1 MNTIKRTD
9 LPAPGTAIE
18 GGFFAGVINI
28 NGEHFGVVVGPKS
41 TELTGQWGK
50 FGEQSEATSA
60 VDGLANTEAMAREG
74 SEIANQVRALTAND
88 LTDWYIPARDEL
100 ELAYRNLKPTA
111 EENFCSFR
119 DGDNPGSV
127 PPRCMYTKQD
137 PAQTECTAF
146 QDGQP
151 EAFAAAWYWSSTQY
165 SAYGAFFQAFSDG
178 DQFTNDKGDR
188 GRVRAVRRFK
198 VID

>member
-9 LPAPGTAIE
+9 LPAFGTAIE
-18 GGFFAGVINI
+18 GGFFGGVINI

-50 FGEQSEATSA
+50 YGEQSEATST

-74 SEIANQVRALTAND
+74 SEIATQVRALTTND

-100 ELAYRNLKPTA
+100 ELIYRNLKPTKQ
-111 EENFCSFR
+111 ENWCTFR

-127 PPRCMYTKQD
+127 PPGFMYT
-137 PAQTECTAF
+137 PSSPIQTECTAF
-146 QDGQP
+146 QADQP
-151 EAFAAAWYWSSTQY
+151 EAMTGTWHWSSTQS
-165 SAYGAFFQAFSDG
+165 SAYGAFVQDFSDG
-178 DQFTNDKGDR
+178 NQHNLGKDYR
-188 GRVRAVRRFK
+188 ARVRAVRRFK